1 MRPTG
6 SSTSARRVPAAE
18 PMRWRRVLRRL
29 KLIRLS
35 LRYVFIALLHVNSG
49 ICSCILHLPYLS
61 PAGLGLHIVNIAC
74 FRTFKL
80 CQHGAVQDGP
90 ELGGSS
96 LSLAL
101 SLTLF
106 FSLPLPLSLWRY
118 DNVVML
124 EPRQTFFSIFLL
136 FCFAVQLL
144 IETPE
149 SILCPSQPRRA
160 LTAFFFC
167 RHPNIGRGI
176 RISLSAMQ
184 SQKE

>member
-96 LSLAL
+96 LSLSL
-101 SLTLF
+101 SSPLF
-106 FSLPLPLSLWRY
+106 LSSSLSLWKY
-118 DNVVML
+118 DNVVGKL
-124 EPRQTFFSIFLL
+124 EPRQTFFFHISFIL
-136 FCFAVQLL
+136 FCCATFNWNPWKHPLSCAAPQSTYSVFFLS
-144 IETPE
+144 TP
-149 SILCPSQPRRA
+149 
-160 LTAFFFC
+160 
-167 RHPNIGRGI
+167 
-176 RISLSAMQ
+176 
-184 SQKE
+184 